1 MSSLLEKERVL
12 VKDVQLRTAYRVY
25 LCLLKSRKASAKDI
39 QKAMDFPTVA
49 QAKYHL
55 KRLIDLGLAK
65 EEENDMFT
73 GTDRRFGMLRFFFRI
88 RNSIFPLSIFY
99 SVFFGLLTAVLFFR
113 SLSVEV
119 LLLGGLITTK
129 EIADTYTFYAML

>member
-1 MSSLLEKERVL
+1 VSSLLEKERVL

>member
-1 MSSLLEKERVL
+1 MLEKERVL